1 MSFKTISAWLDGQT
15 ENIIKLETLLTSL
28 PALAPE
34 SGGQGEAEKC
44 RALEQWLTAQE
55 ITDLERFDAPDCR
68 VSCGYRPNLVA
79 TIKGKSDKRTV
90 WVIAHLDVVPVGEL
104 SLWSS
109 DPWKVYEKGGK
120 IFGRGVE
127 DNQQGLCSGV
137 FAALAC
143 IKNSIVPE
151 NTVKLLFAADEE
163 VGSVY
168 GIQYLLKK
176 HKLFRKQDI
185 IIIPDGGDSKGETIE
200 VAEKNLLWMK
210 LVIRGKQAHGSMPN
224 LGNNAYLAGC
234 ALALKLNALE
244 KVFKKRDKLFEPPYS
259 TFQPTKKE
267 ANVPNVNTIP
277 GEDVFYMDC
286 RILPCYTLAEV
297 REEARKAV
305 AEIEEKYGVKIRYS
319 EEQAVE
325 SPATPVDAPVVT
337 ELAAAIKKVT
347 GKKARPIGIGGGTV
361 GGYLRIKGYN
371 AAVWSTLD
379 ETAHQPN
386 EYCKIK
392 NLVQDAKVL
401 AAIFAGKDI

>member
-1 MSFKTISAWLDGQT
+1 MSFKTISDWLDGQT
-15 ENIIKLETLLTSL
+15 DAVIKLETLLTAH

-34 SGGQGEAEKC
+34 SGGQGEEKKC
-44 RALEQWLTAQE
+44 RALEEWLKEQG
-55 ITDLERFDAPDCR
+55 ITDLQRFDAPDSR
-68 VSCGYRPNLVA
+68 VDCGFRPNLVA
-79 TIKGKSDKRTV
+79 TIQGKSDRRSV
-90 WVIAHLDVVPVGEL
+90 WIIAHLDVVPVGEL

-137 FAALAC
+137 FAALAF
-143 IKNSIVPE
+143 IKNGIVPE
-151 NTVKLLFAADEE
+151 HTVKLLFAADEE

-185 IIIPDGGDSKGETIE
+185 IIIPDGGDSQGETIE

-224 LGNNAYLAGC
+224 LGNNAFLAGS

-244 KVFKKRDKLFEPPYS
+244 KKFKKRDKLFEPPYS

-286 RILPCYTLAEV
+286 RILPCYSLAEV
-297 REEARKAV
+297 RTEARACI
-305 AEIEEKYGVKIRYS
+305 AEIEEKYGVKIKYS

-325 SPATPVDAPVVT
+325 SPATPVDAPVVG
-337 ELAAAIKKVT
+337 ELAAAVKKVT

-361 GGYLRIKGYN
+361 GGYLRIKGYD

-386 EYCKIK
+386 EYCKVK
-392 NLVQDAKVL
+392 NLIRDAKVL
-401 AAIFAGKDI
+401 ASVFGGKGI